1 MRIRATVS
9 AFLFLSSVLLSSPA
23 FAQQRHVVSPA
34 DMRQA
39 ITQQAQA
46 QQQTRDSLRAVLKN
60 SQVRDVANR
69 LGLNVARAEGA
80 VATLTAAELEQLA
93 GPVRD
98 LNANV
103 LFVVGDRDIASV
115 QNGAEASA
123 ARIKKAKVVTIKDA
137 DHLLH
142 MEKPAEINKLLVEYI
157 SLNGC

>member
-1 MRIRATVS
+1 
-9 AFLFLSSVLLSSPA
+9 
-23 FAQQRHVVSPA
+23 
-34 DMRQA
+34 MRQA

-98 LNANV
+98 LNANLAGGASTIV
-103 LFVVGDRDIASV
+103 LSTTAILL
-115 QNGAEASA
+115 
-123 ARIKKAKVVTIKDA
+123 IIIIIILLA
-137 DHLLH
+137 D
-142 MEKPAEINKLLVEYI
+142 
-157 SLNGC
+157 

>member
-9 AFLFLSSVLLSSPA
+9 AFLFTCSVLLSSPA

-39 ITQQAQA
+39 VAQQAQA

-98 LNANV
+98 LNANLAGGASTIV
-103 LFVVGDRDIASV
+103 LSTTAILL
-115 QNGAEASA
+115 
-123 ARIKKAKVVTIKDA
+123 IIIIIILLA
-137 DHLLH
+137 D
-142 MEKPAEINKLLVEYI
+142 
-157 SLNGC
+157 

>member
-9 AFLFLSSVLLSSPA
+9 AFLFLCSVLVSSPA

-34 DMRQA
+34 EMRQA
-39 ITQQAQA
+39 VAQQAQA

-93 GPVRD
+93 GPVQD
-98 LNANV
+98 LNANLAGGASTIV
-103 LFVVGDRDIASV
+103 LSTTAI
-115 QNGAEASA
+115 
-123 ARIKKAKVVTIKDA
+123 
-137 DHLLH
+137 LL
-142 MEKPAEINKLLVEYI
+142 IIIIIILLA
-157 SLNGC
+157 N